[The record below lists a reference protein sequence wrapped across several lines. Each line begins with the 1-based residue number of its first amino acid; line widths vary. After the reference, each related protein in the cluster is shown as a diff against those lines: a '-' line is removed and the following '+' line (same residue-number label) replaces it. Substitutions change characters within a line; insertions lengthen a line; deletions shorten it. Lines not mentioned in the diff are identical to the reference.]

1 MHKLSMK
8 HKPGSILE
16 SMTDTKVGSKKV
28 SGYCII
34 RMHFHDGQNF

>member
-1 MHKLSMK
+1 MHKLFMK

-28 SGYCII
+28 SGYYII
-34 RMHFHDGQNF
+34 GMHFHDGQNF